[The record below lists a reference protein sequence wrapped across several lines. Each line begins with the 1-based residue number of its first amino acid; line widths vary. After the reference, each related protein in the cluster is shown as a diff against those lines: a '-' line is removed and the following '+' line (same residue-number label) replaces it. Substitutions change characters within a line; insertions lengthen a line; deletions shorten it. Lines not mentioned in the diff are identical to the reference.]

1 MAKYIITL
9 FTITLLLLAGAWF
22 YSPKDNPILG
32 QWISTDDFYGKPEL
46 LVFTEFGMLKDGS
59 HVPADFEVGRQK
71 VTVTTN
77 IARIEYLIVSK
88 NIIKQR
94 VPRQTWRFFLRA
106 EAFESMNAELNKNAV
121 RRYSQE

>member
-1 MAKYIITL
+1 MIKYILTFIS
-9 FTITLLLLAGAWF
+9 IIVMLLAGVWF

-32 QWISTDDFYGKPEL
+32 HWVSTDVIYGKPEL

-59 HVPADFEVGRQK
+59 HVPADFLIGRKK

-77 IARIEYLIVSK
+77 IATTEYLIVSE
-88 NIIKQR
+88 NMIKQR

-106 EAFESMNAELNKNAV
+106 DAFEDMKETLNKNEV
-121 RRYSQE
+121 SRYSQE